1 MKKFTLKGFGNLL
14 LLLLLLSAGSQ
25 SAFAQDFSSIN
36 EDLDQLETLINDTL
50 RNTEEQRK
58 QLEDLQKNLSES
70 GELIESYESII
81 SGQEQYL
88 ASLQKQLGE
97 MSETYRRQSALSAR
111 YAQNSKFWRT
121 FTLIAIP
128 AATGLGVWAGISIAR

>member
-1 MKKFTLKGFGNLL
+1 MKKPNLL
-14 LLLLLLSAGSQ
+14 LLVLFAALLPPLS
-25 SAFAQDFSSIN
+25 AQDFSSIDKDLQAL
-36 EDLDQLETLINDTL
+36 EDLIADTL
-50 RNTEEQRK
+50 RNTEEQQK
-58 QLEDLQKNLSES
+58 LLEDLQKNLSES

-81 SGQEQYL
+81 SRQEQ
-88 ASLQKQLGE
+88 SLSDLQRRLNE

-128 AATGLGVWAGISIAR
+128 VTALLSGGIVWAVKR